1 MLARPSIMVKQKAP
15 NRTEH
20 DIVVSSVIDCKPP
33 YGGLQ
38 SMVASYLLTSGLPP
52 AMAEIVCA
60 SLVLRP
66 NAAICGLGTRQ
77 QVHMC
82 T

>member
-1 MLARPSIMVKQKAP
+1 MLARPSTIVKHKAP
-15 NRTEH
+15 NQTEH

-33 YGGLQ
+33 YGSLQ
-38 SMVASYLLTSGLPP
+38 SMVASYLLT
-52 AMAEIVCA
+52 AEIVCA
-60 SLVLRP
+60 SLVLRS

-77 QVHMC
+77 QVCIC